1 MVASILEIRNL
12 VNRFFRISEI
22 NFRRSVLIERILDLM
37 KKNGI
42 KAAKLTADLGM
53 GKSSVTDWKNKKAK
67 PSYGALVKIAE
78 YFNVSVDYLQ
88 GKTDDP
94 NSDES
99 IKSKIELPPDFMY
112 SFYEGYREI
121 DDDDRAILHNLME
134 KMRIAKKA
142 KDSAQST
149 P

>member
-1 MVASILEIRNL
+1 MLDIILK
-12 VNRFFRISEI
+12 
-22 NFRRSVLIERILDLM
+22 LM
-37 KKNGI
+37 KENGV
-42 KAAKLTADLGM
+42 TAYKMTTDLELDR
-53 GKSSVTDWKNKKAK
+53 STVTQWKKGKAK
-67 PSYGALVKIAE
+67 PSYGALVKIAK

-94 NSDES
+94 NSVETKND
-99 IKSKIELPPDFMY
+99 KIELPPDFMY